1 MKLILIIFVLTIL
14 ADRESY
20 PISENNS
27 VLLPLTTYMELNE
40 RNIVMKAHPIL
51 LNHRFG
57 RLITIALAGRDKYN
71 KKMVSAVCDC
81 GTVRDYIYNSL
92 RIGHTQSC
100 GCLPNNKPKHGH
112 NTRAGK
118 SPEYKVW
125 DAMIQRCTNP
135 NHNHY
140 KHYGGRGISICDN
153 WKDFVK
159 FFSDMGKK
167 PFLKAQIDRI
177 DNNGNYEPSNCRWT
191 DHKTNARNSSQTI
204 LTVNE
209 VKQIKQLISETT
221 LTRKTIGEIFDVS
234 KACIVDIGLGR
245 RWADV

>member
-20 PISENNS
+20 PISKNNS
-27 VLLPLTTYMELNE
+27 VLLPLTTYTESNE
-40 RNIVMKAHPIL
+40 RNIVMPYKI
-51 LNHRFG
+51 
-57 RLITIALAGRDKYN
+57 
-71 KKMVSAVCDC
+71 
-81 GTVRDYIYNSL
+81 
-92 RIGHTQSC
+92 
-100 GCLPNNKPKHGH
+100 KHGH
-112 NTRAGK
+112 NKRSGK
-118 SPEYKVW
+118 SPEYKAW

-135 NHNHY
+135 NCKAYHY
-140 KHYGGRGISICDN
+140 YGGRGITVCNN

-159 FFSDMGKK
+159 FFSDMGKQ
-167 PFLKAQIDRI
+167 PFPKAQIDRI

-209 VKQIKQLISETT
+209 VRQIKQLISETT
-221 LTRKTIGEIFDVS
+221 LTRKTIGEIFNVS